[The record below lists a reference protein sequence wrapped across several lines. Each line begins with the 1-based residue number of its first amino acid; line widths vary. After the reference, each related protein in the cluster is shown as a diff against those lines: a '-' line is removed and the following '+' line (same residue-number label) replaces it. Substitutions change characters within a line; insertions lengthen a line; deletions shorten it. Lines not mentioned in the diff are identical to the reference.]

1 MRVLI
6 VTHYFPPETGAP
18 QARLSGLAATWAAD
32 GDEVTVL
39 TGMPNHPTG
48 VLPPSY
54 RRAVFRRER
63 TDGYRVI
70 RTWLYATPNE
80 RMARKTLGHLS
91 FMASSVLLGWRAAGA
106 ADVVVVS
113 SPTFFSILSGWVL
126 ARLKRAS
133 LVVEVRDLWPAIFVE
148 LGVLTNRRVIALL
161 ERLELAAYA
170 AADQVVVVSE
180 GFRDDL
186 IRRGVP
192 PEKVHTIR
200 NGVDVRRFAP
210 GPATDEP
217 GQAELRARLGA
228 GPADCLVL
236 YAGTHGISQGLP
248 AVADAAALL
257 DGFPARRG
265 RAGPDRGDW
274 FSKSADVTRADAS
287 PGTVRFAFV
296 GDGADKRRLREQ
308 VGRRRLGNV
317 ALLPGVPS
325 AEMPALLAAADVC
338 LVPLRDVPL
347 FGTFIPSKMFEC
359 LAAGK
364 AVVGSV
370 RGEAAQILTEAGAV
384 VVAPEDS
391 AALAAALA
399 DLAAAPRRRA
409 QLGQLG
415 RSFVERCYD
424 RAALAREYRK
434 VLDQAAASRRD
445 RFRHGRLPA
454 HRIPLAPSSPGD
466 ARWPGPSAR
475 RAHGRRP
482 GGQR

>member
-54 RRAVFRRER
+54 RRAVLRRER

-70 RTWLYATPNE
+70 RTWLYATPNDGI
-80 RMARKTLGHLS
+80 ARKTLGHLS
-91 FMASSVLLGWRAAGA
+91 FMASSVLLGWRASGP

-113 SPTFFSILSGWVL
+113 SPTFFCILSGWLL
-126 ARLKRAS
+126 ARLKRARF
-133 LVVEVRDLWPAIFVE
+133 VVEVRDLWPAIFVE

-180 GFRDDL
+180 GFRTDL

-200 NGVDVRRFAP
+200 NGVDTRRFTSVPSA
-210 GPATDEP
+210 
-217 GQAELRARLGA
+217 GQGELRARLGA
-228 GPADCLVL
+228 GPDDCLVL

-248 AVADAAALL
+248 AVAGAAALL

-265 RAGPDRGDW
+265 GDGFDVFAPAGSARA
-274 FSKSADVTRADAS
+274 
-287 PGTVRFAFV
+287 GTVRFAFV
-296 GDGADKRRLREQ
+296 GEGADKRRLAER
-308 VGRRRLGNV
+308 VASRGLRNV
-317 ALLPGVPS
+317 VLLPGVPN
-325 AEMPALLAAADVC
+325 AEMPALLAAADIC

-347 FGTFIPSKMFEC
+347 FATFIPSKMFEC

-364 AVVGSV
+364 PVVGSV

-384 VVAPEDS
+384 VVSPEDS

-409 QLGQLG
+409 DIGQLG
-415 RSFVERCYD
+415 RHFVERCYD
-424 RAALAREYRK
+424 RAALARDYRK
-434 VLDQAAASRRD
+434 MLENSRGD
-445 RFRHGRLPA
+445 GPPFAPGRG
-454 HRIPLAPSSPGD
+454 HRQRSPSYWTREHWQGE
-466 ARWPGPSAR
+466 R
-475 RAHGRRP
+475 R
-482 GGQR
+482 